1 MALDFLTLYIVIL
14 LNSLT
19 VSVIWAAVSY
29 VYRYFITARIWL
41 AGCLLSVIGGAV
53 LSLQGNEGALV
64 PAIAGNGFVVFG
76 FCLFW
81 VGVRHFYGAGGGWK
95 ASVLITIASMLCM
108 IAAFESWNWR
118 NVAYATAQSVPML
131 LAAAFLLRRPER
143 KLGDWIAASA
153 MLIGVAGH
161 AVETAMNFALMGGH
175 TDRSF
180 YNVVESY
187 ALLCVIFSGVVWN
200 FGFVIMAMDRLR
212 SEVAEL
218 ALRDELT
225 GLPNRRLFLERL
237 SAETMRSARTG
248 RPFALF
254 VIDLDRFKEIN
265 DQNGHAAGDAALRH
279 LADALKDRLRPNDFI
294 VRYGGDEFCVILPE
308 TSLQEAKPLAQALVE
323 TARST
328 PLSWQGRSIG
338 LTVSIGATVWSRK
351 QPADV
356 DRMLEQADQA
366 LYEVKRRGRD
376 GYAFFAVGRKN
387 AGVAA

>member
-95 ASVLITIASMLCM
+95 ASALITIASMLCM

-143 KLGDWIAASA
+143 KLGD
-153 MLIGVAGH
+153 
-161 AVETAMNFALMGGH
+161 
-175 TDRSF
+175 
-180 YNVVESY
+180 
-187 ALLCVIFSGVVWN
+187 
-200 FGFVIMAMDRLR
+200 
-212 SEVAEL
+212 
-218 ALRDELT
+218 
-225 GLPNRRLFLERL
+225 
-237 SAETMRSARTG
+237 
-248 RPFALF
+248 
-254 VIDLDRFKEIN
+254 
-265 DQNGHAAGDAALRH
+265 
-279 LADALKDRLRPNDFI
+279 
-294 VRYGGDEFCVILPE
+294 
-308 TSLQEAKPLAQALVE
+308 
-323 TARST
+323 
-328 PLSWQGRSIG
+328 
-338 LTVSIGATVWSRK
+338 
-351 QPADV
+351 
-356 DRMLEQADQA
+356 
-366 LYEVKRRGRD
+366 
-376 GYAFFAVGRKN
+376 
-387 AGVAA
+387 

>member
-95 ASVLITIASMLCM
+95 ASALITIASMLCM

-212 SEVAEL
+212 SEIAEL

-279 LADALKDRLRPNDFI
+279 LADALKNRLRPNDFI

-308 TSLQEAKPLAQALVE
+308 TTLQEAKSLAEAMVE

-328 PLSWQGRSIG
+328 PLPWQGRSIG
-338 LTVSIGATVWSRK
+338 LTISIGATVWSKK
-351 QPADV
+351 QLADV
-356 DRMLEQADQA
+356 GRMLEQADQA

-376 GYAFFAVGRKN
+376 GHAFFAAGRKN
-387 AGVAA
+387 ARAAA